1 MALSAFGQT
10 FLDELGDLK
19 TPDRRS
25 IVTLKDLA
33 FENPCEAG
41 NVVRAIRQHIKQCPA
56 AQRLP
61 ALYLVDCM
69 LKTEPCPPVYAEQL
83 NHSLLEIFVYVWDN
97 SDAATRPALTKLC
110 KLWRTVARLDQSVV
124 QACETYM
131 VPAGQAST
139 SGGVVTVSGSLPP
152 PAYRGYPV
160 TQQPQPG
167 LSAPYGRPPAAIG
180 NGPAFGPRVLG
191 PPVHMPQI
199 AVPPASFP
207 VAHQARPVFQ
217 PAPPPAV
224 LVSMPAFIQ
233 AQQPQQPQMSYA
245 ATAPQQP
252 LPFTVRP
259 MAPMQFAPATAH
271 APIPLQGSLVP
282 PAFLGMHAATVPVG
296 QQIVAPASPQLAPH
310 SPQQHQQ
317 PSARPR
323 STEFPGPRALQE
335 LDETAVQDLREASD
349 RTRPGFLDAS
359 FLRNKR
365 RAAQAAAGPSSRQW
379 YPSVDLW
386 LVGTTSATVDNT
398 DSNAEGEST
407 GNEADKLHFV
417 EEDPS
422 QPECAISGEA
432 FERFYDPDSDK
443 WCYKDAVLLTG
454 EEAAKYNVMDG
465 SIVKVQCLAG
475 APSKLQMATLR
486 AATASVAVANDL
498 RLATAQPSSGAGSSG
513 GGSSGGAASSP
524 PSTSFPQAPQPYS
537 AAAQQVLAPVA
548 TTAHLAQPM
557 RVKEELFPGGPTGV
571 LGAAAASDAHMRKRH
586 TVPGDTG
593 PGMAGVA
600 GFPEAKRVK
609 LEVQ

>member
-323 STEFPGPRALQE
+323 STEFPGPRALQVNCASIRVEAGRGIGCKGRVIDARGHTALGVLDVFDWGMMAMSRHGEQRYSPSLLRNVRRQTSVDDWRASHGKCPTPVDSPQKSTKVGQRQLSVQQINRNQLKTTGLQE

-398 DSNAEGEST
+398 DSNAE
-407 GNEADKLHFV
+407 V
-417 EEDPS
+417 
-422 QPECAISGEA
+422 
-432 FERFYDPDSDK
+432 RR
-443 WCYKDAVLLTG
+443 
-454 EEAAKYNVMDG
+454 
-465 SIVKVQCLAG
+465 
-475 APSKLQMATLR
+475 LQGTKA
-486 AATASVAVANDL
+486 
-498 RLATAQPSSGAGSSG
+498 
-513 GGSSGGAASSP
+513 
-524 PSTSFPQAPQPYS
+524 
-537 AAAQQVLAPVA
+537 
-548 TTAHLAQPM
+548 
-557 RVKEELFPGGPTGV
+557 
-571 LGAAAASDAHMRKRH
+571 
-586 TVPGDTG
+586 
-593 PGMAGVA
+593 
-600 GFPEAKRVK
+600 
-609 LEVQ
+609 